1 MRTGMRVV
9 AALLVVVAAILWAI
23 PGPQATAQ
31 AKKWRVGI
39 VYDVGGRGD
48 LSFNDM
54 AYAGLARAQKE
65 FGASIETRDLEPTA
79 GGENR
84 GELLRLLAG
93 GKYDLIFGIGFPFTD
108 SITRGAKG
116 FPNVKFAIVAGF
128 IGDQPNG
135 GRPLFKEQDVGL
147 LVDAAP
153 ARWSRD

>member
-1 MRTGMRVV
+1 MRTGMRV
-9 AALLVVVAAILWAI
+9 AGALLVVVAAILWAI

-84 GELLRLLAG
+84 EELPRLLAG
-93 GKYDLIFGIGFPFTD
+93 GKDDLIFGSGFLLTD
-108 SITRGAKG
+108 SITRVAKEI
-116 FPNVKFAIVAGF
+116 PKVQFAVLDG
-128 IGDQPNG
+128 
-135 GRPLFKEQDVGL
+135 
-147 LVDAAP
+147 
-153 ARWSRD
+153 

>member
-1 MRTGMRVV
+1 MRIGMRVA
-9 AALLVVVAAILWAI
+9 AALLVVVAAILWAM
-23 PGPQATAQ
+23 PGPQAAAQ

-65 FGASIETRDLEPTA
+65 FGASLETRDLEPTA

-93 GKYDLIFGIGFPFTD
+93 GRDDLIFGIGFLFPH
-108 SITRGAKG
+108 SITPVAQD
-116 FPNVKFAIVAGF
+116 FPNVKFAIV
-128 IGDQPNG
+128 D
-135 GRPLFKEQDVGL
+135 GL
-147 LVDAAP
+147 I
-153 ARWSRD
+153 

>member
-1 MRTGMRVV
+1 MRTGMRVA

-23 PGPQATAQ
+23 PGPQTTAQ

-79 GGENR
+79 GGEKP
-84 GELLRLLAG
+84 EE
-93 GKYDLIFGIGFPFTD
+93 P
-108 SITRGAKG
+108 
-116 FPNVKFAIVAGF
+116 PPPVAREKE
-128 IGDQPNG
+128 
-135 GRPLFKEQDVGL
+135 RPVF
-147 LVDAAP
+147 
-153 ARWSRD
+153 R